1 MVQSPNQRK
10 GYSKAAVL
18 KVDRLSRLIAA
29 HDACCWQI
37 GDLVTEL
44 VLSHRMPLAVV
55 ARKVSYSKPRLSE
68 FSTTARFFKP
78 EHRTANFQDC
88 LMARRMFVR
97 FPGLGL
103 TAVEIRDQIA
113 AMHGKRPSEIK
124 AYFARKHAAAEAS
137 RATQGPDIPE
147 ATQAGGCF
155 HSDWRDVIPTI
166 PDRSIKMINADP
178 PFGGYSWQTDGG
190 YLSSRSGSSGL
201 RTESDANSD
210 AEAMEVTLDLFRL
223 CLPKL
228 KDGGCLLLWQ
238 AGAKPDNPAVIET
251 VAACGWESPLALTW
265 LKSNTGVAAE
275 DSPYAPTTERILIFV
290 PRGQKLIKHER
301 DMSRSDVLSFPSET
315 ISASRDFRMGNMPPR
330 TVHMFQKPNA
340 LMEHLIRKHSY
351 PGELIVDCFGCSG
364 SCCIAAERLGRQWL
378 YIESNA
384 DNFEWGRH
392 RLAAEI
398 RQPSSASPL

>member
-1 MVQSPNQRK
+1 MTQATTMRE

-18 KVDRLSRLIAA
+18 KVDKLSQLIAS

-55 ARKVSYSKPRLSE
+55 ARKVNYSKPRLSE

-78 EHRTANFQDC
+78 EQRTANFQDC

-103 TAVEIRDQIA
+103 TALEIRDQIG

-124 AYFARKHAAAEAS
+124 AYFARQYAAAEAS
-137 RATQGPDIPE
+137 RATRAPSVPV
-147 ATQAGGCF
+147 AMQAGRCL
-155 HSDWRDVIPTI
+155 HSDWRKVIPAI
-166 PDRSIKMINADP
+166 PDGSIKIINADP
-178 PFGGYSWQTDGG
+178 PFGGYSWQADGG

-201 RTESDANSD
+201 RTESDANND
-210 AEAMEVTLDLFRL
+210 AEATRVTLDLFRL

-238 AGAKPDNPAVIET
+238 PGARPDSPAVMET
-251 VAACGWESPLALTW
+251 AAACGWESPLALTW

-275 DSPYAPTTERILIFV
+275 DSPYAPTSERILIFV
-290 PRGQKLIKHER
+290 PKGKKLIKHER
-301 DMSRSDVLSFPSET
+301 DMSRSDVLAFASET
-315 ISASRDFRMGNMPPR
+315 VSASRDFRLGKASPR
-330 TVHMFQKPNA
+330 TFHMFQKPVA

-351 PGELIVDCFGCSG
+351 PGELVVDCFGCSG
-364 SCCIAAERLGRQWL
+364 SCCIAAERLGRQWV
-378 YIESNA
+378 YVESNE
-384 DNFEWGRH
+384 DNFEWGRQ
-392 RLAAEI
+392 RLLA
-398 RQPSSASPL
+398 P